1 MYMLV
6 YVGDTLMKRARK
18 VRNDWPGLFQERKRA
33 SEREADREREIFHAS
48 NFSVKVFTWWNYR
61 ASLKW
66 KCKQAELSKAKR
78 RSEKHISNVYSPP
91 FYNLFI
97 VSCMFNWIWSGA
109 HKVFLHSTEDTLVG
123 HLLLI
128 MAVEFFIFMWR
139 TIIHVKCC
147 RDCALLSFALL
158 CSMLYCLPQFYALSL
173 SLSRYSSITYMQMG
187 NVLVSIR
194 LTWIV
199 STRNKKDEM
208 EIEID
213 WGNGRKAER
222 KRKR

>member
-1 MYMLV
+1 MGGAHRWNVHAKWETIGLAW
-6 YVGDTLMKRARK
+6 LKR
-18 VRNDWPGLFQERKRA
+18 DSERA
-33 SEREADREREIFHAS
+33 SERQAGRLRDREREMYRNFHAS
-48 NFSVKVFTWWNYR
+48 NFNVKVFTWFTSR
-61 ASLKW
+61 AK
-66 KCKQAELSKAKR
+66 LSKAKQ
-78 RSEKHISNVYSPP
+78 RSEKHITNVYSPP

-147 RDCALLSFALL
+147 RDCALLSSALL
-158 CSMLYCLPQFYALSL
+158 WSLLYCLSPPLCSL
-173 SLSRYSSITYMQMG
+173 VFSRYSSITCKQMG
-187 NVLVSIR
+187 NALVSIR

-199 STRNKKDEM
+199 STQNKKDEM

-213 WGNGRKAER
+213 WERKAEG